1 MIIPD
6 KYYKILKYLALF
18 VLPAL
23 ATFFNTLG
31 AIWSIPYSAE
41 ISKTI
46 TAVGVLIAAIIGVSS
61 YNYDKREAA
70 YIDKQNELLDNFE
83 EALDKE
89 RKES

>member
-18 VLPAL
+18 VFPAL

-31 AIWSIPYSAE
+31 AIWRIPYSEE

-46 TAVGVLIAAIIGVSS
+46 TAVGVLIAAIIGISS
-61 YNYDKREAA
+61 YNYDKREAL
-70 YIDKQNELLDNFE
+70 ESS
-83 EALDKE
+83 KE
-89 RKES
+89 IKEG